1 MVVLDSRRPRRPR
14 TDFWGW
20 GGLGGVGGAGVT
32 IMNDVDVFVHMYRIV
47 VSAVSSFCVWGYLRD
62 ITPFKPSFGVQA
74 CAG

>member
-1 MVVLDSRRPRRPR
+1 M
-14 TDFWGW
+14 
-20 GGLGGVGGAGVT
+20 GGAGVT